1 MSAAVASY
9 IGAAPPG
16 ANRPAGVAGRAAT
29 YSVDGTKPPLA
40 SCSYPAT
47 SLVVGTQMVPSG
59 PTSAP
64 GWSCASRLEYPV
76 RLFCARLCSASK
88 DSALARL
95 VRSPAF
101 HRALLRPPSPSP
113 PRLSPSRF
121 ICDRFFALAVV
132 AAMLG
137 SALRG
142 RGRLAAP
149 RVLACRRLSR
159 TPHAL
164 HSVLAPPGPLRHKG
178 VVCVLQCAHLL
189 PGMPGNRAL
198 ASPPEPMSMVC
209 RVGEGRGR
217 R

>member
-1 MSAAVASY
+1 
-9 IGAAPPG
+9 
-16 ANRPAGVAGRAAT
+16 
-29 YSVDGTKPPLA
+29 
-40 SCSYPAT
+40 
-47 SLVVGTQMVPSG
+47 MVPSG

-113 PRLSPSRF
+113 PRPSPSRF

-198 ASPPEPMSMVC
+198 ASPPEPMSMVVAMLVINT
-209 RVGEGRGR
+209 RAPRSIYRRGR
-217 R
+217 SAFVLTRRSLRISLPSRLVRERSLRFGTVSRLIYSPRVL